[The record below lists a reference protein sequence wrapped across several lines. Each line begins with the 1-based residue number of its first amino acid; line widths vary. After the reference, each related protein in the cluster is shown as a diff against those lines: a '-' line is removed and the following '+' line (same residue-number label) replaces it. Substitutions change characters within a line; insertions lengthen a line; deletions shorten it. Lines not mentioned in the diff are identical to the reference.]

1 VRTDCT
7 REKRARKQ
15 PVRGVTVFTTREL
28 VDRSTGF
35 QRFRTTL
42 LAAFAG
48 LALCLAVIG
57 VYGVMAYYVAERARE
72 IGIREA
78 LGATPGEVRSLV
90 IRRGMLAAALGVA
103 LGMVVAVAAT
113 RVLSTLLFGVE
124 PLDAG
129 AFTIAPVV
137 LLATA
142 LIASY
147 LPARRATRVN
157 PLVAM
162 RDE

>member
-103 LGMVVAVAAT
+103 GMVVAVAAT

>member
-1 VRTDCT
+1 MRTDCT

-103 LGMVVAVAAT
+103 GMVVAVAAT

>member
-103 LGMVVAVAAT
+103 GMVVAVAAT

-147 LPARRATRVN
+147 LPARRATRLN